1 MKAFHGTWRLVS
13 GRACDATGRPTLVVS
28 DGVLHYTSTGLVA
41 AQCVVSSDSPDPA
54 VRAALGGYV
63 AYFGTYTVDEAT
75 RTVAHRIRGSNV
87 PGYVGKVLP
96 REYAFSGDRLTLLA
110 RLADQVEID
119 PGMRAEI
126 VWERVGDR

>member
-13 GRACDATGRPTLVVS
+13 GRANDATGRATLVVS
-28 DGVLHYTSTGLVA
+28 DGLLHYTSTGLVA
-41 AQCVVSSDSPDPA
+41 AQCVISSESPDPA
-54 VRAALGGYV
+54 VREVLGSYV
-63 AYFGTYTVDEAT
+63 AYFGTYTVDEAA

-96 REYAFSGDRLTLLA
+96 RGYEFAGDRLILFV

-119 PGMRAEI
+119 PGMRAQI
-126 VWERVGDR
+126 VWERVDGR